1 MRILVFNLHY
11 SPNLGDGLIG
21 ACMVHALGELVPDAA
36 VVPVDIS
43 GRDRFGAVTVRNRA
57 TLLKILRL
65 FSKTFRRQIVYRRLN
80 AMLDR
85 IEPRWREAISGA
97 DLAII
102 GGGQLFSD
110 ADLNFPTKI
119 GRVAKLLR
127 DEGLPVAIHGTGVSR
142 NWSRRGRA
150 LFRTLAEADLRS
162 IGMRDEDS
170 LKAWEDQSGIFEPK
184 AILTRDPGLLAFEA
198 FGPVAAVD
206 RIALGVTSPVLL
218 TYHADSGV
226 AGRGGLGWFEAL
238 ALELVGQV
246 GPVRLFCNGAEE
258 DALALGELCERPL
271 IRRAIAD
278 GRIECAPMPRNPEE
292 LVATVA
298 PCRAVISHRLHA
310 CILGYAYTRPV
321 VGMGWDRK
329 VQSFFAS
336 VGLDRFF
343 VGRTKTPP
351 EEVAALVQT
360 ALEQGID
367 PDTHRC
373 AIEDTREGMRATL
386 EALQGAERFRVRERA

>member
-21 ACMVHALGELVPDAA
+21 ACMVHALGELVPDAT
-36 VVPVDIS
+36 VVPIDIS
-43 GRDRFGAVTVRNRA
+43 GRECFGAVTVRNRA

-65 FSKTFRRQIVYRRLN
+65 FSKTLRRQIVYRRLN
-80 AMLDR
+80 VMLDGV
-85 IEPRWREAISGA
+85 EPRWRAALEGA

-110 ADLNFPTKI
+110 ADLNFPAKL
-119 GRVAKLLR
+119 GRVAVLLR
-127 DEGLPVAIHGTGVSR
+127 ESGLPCAIHGTGVSR
-142 NWSRRGRA
+142 NWTRKGRA
-150 LFRTLAEADLRS
+150 LFRRLNEADLRA
-162 IGMRDEDS
+162 IGMRDEES
-170 LKAWEDQSGIFEPK
+170 LRAWEDQSGLFAPK
-184 AILTRDPGLLAFEA
+184 ALLTRDPGLLAFET
-198 FGPVAAVD
+198 FGPVAAID
-206 RIALGVTSPVLL
+206 RIALGVTSPLLL

-226 AGRGGLGWFEAL
+226 AGSGGLGWFEKL
-238 ALELVGQV
+238 ALEIVEQV
-246 GPVRLFCNGAEE
+246 GPVRLFCNGADE
-258 DALALGELCERPL
+258 DALALADLTARPA
-271 IRRAIAD
+271 IRQAIES
-278 GRIECAPMPRNPEE
+278 GGIEVAKVPQKPED
-292 LVATVA
+292 LVSIVA

-343 VGRTKTPP
+343 VGRTKTDPG
-351 EEVAALVQT
+351 EVAARVKA
-360 ALEQGID
+360 ALDQGID

-373 AIEDTREGMRATL
+373 AIEETREGMRTTL
-386 EALQGAERFRVRERA
+386 EALQGAERFKVRERA

>member
-11 SPNLGDGLIG
+11 SPNLGDGVIG

-57 TLLKILRL
+57 TLLKVLRR
-65 FSKTFRRQIVYRRLN
+65 FSKTLRRQIVYRRLKV
-80 AMLDR
+80 MLDR
-85 IEPRWREAISGA
+85 IEPQWRELIEGA

-119 GRVAKLLR
+119 GRVATLLK
-127 DEGLPVAIHGTGVSR
+127 DAQVPCAIHATGVSR
-142 NWSRRGRA
+142 NWSRKGRA
-150 LFRTLAEADLRS
+150 LFRTLAEADLRA
-162 IGMRDEDS
+162 IGMRDEES
-170 LKAWEDQSGIFEPK
+170 IRAWEDQSGLFAPK
-184 AILTRDPGLLAFEA
+184 AHLTRDPGLLSFEA
-198 FGPVAAVD
+198 FGPVAPVD
-206 RIALGVTSPVLL
+206 RIALGVTSPLLL

-226 AGRGGLGWFEAL
+226 AGAAGLKWFETL
-238 ALELVGQV
+238 ALELVAQV

-258 DALALGELCERPL
+258 DALALSDLAARPSL
-271 IRRAIAD
+271 RRAIET
-278 GRIECAPMPRNPEE
+278 GEIEVAPVPKTPEE

-351 EEVAALVQT
+351 GEVAALVQA
-360 ALEQGID
+360 ALAQGID

-373 AIEDTREGMRATL
+373 AIEDTREGMRWTL
-386 EALQGAERFRVRERA
+386 EALQGAERFTVREKA